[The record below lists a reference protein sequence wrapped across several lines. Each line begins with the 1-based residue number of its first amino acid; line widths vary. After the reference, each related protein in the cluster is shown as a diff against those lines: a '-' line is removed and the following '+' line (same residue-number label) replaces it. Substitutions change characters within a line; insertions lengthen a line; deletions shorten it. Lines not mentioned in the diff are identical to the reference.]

1 MGNKQAT
8 DGGGDS
14 APPFSPCVSN
24 SLEKLILERALPAPG
39 TVPMPPLAPPP
50 PFDDPKRVEQ
60 HIRDRLHQLLLGAC
74 EGASEINLVVS
85 AASGVGGKSFCRWI
99 EKEFPGSFVFVDT
112 SLDADE
118 EMRLLSEEALAEFHA
133 RAFER
138 HSYALMAYTHK
149 LLHGWRS
156 PGSSIWNP
164 PNKIRVFYRSLADL
178 TLGQLTPSVN
188 MRSLSKHQHHLL
200 KQLAAAAGTFEAV
213 HLKPD
218 RTLHLYLD
226 LPSLASEYTSLIQ
239 HRGVDRHGLKLGGA
253 LEAYVDHRC
262 AGKRLLDAYYNSPAS
277 LRNHKN
283 LVLQIDR
290 NFYQPRYRELVLY
303 KAIETLVRLM
313 ESGLWREQKASSGA
327 PHQLPLAT
335 DNRLNFCDWYG
346 KDPADAAFEEE
357 RRRVEEESEARVRP
371 APSQNN

>member
-1 MGNKQAT
+1 MGNRQSTNTGEA
-8 DGGGDS
+8 

-24 SLEKLILERALPAPG
+24 SLEKLILERALPPPG
-39 TVPMPPLAPPP
+39 TTPMPPRAPP
-50 PFDDPKRVEQ
+50 PFDDPRIVEK
-60 HIRDRLHQLLLGAC
+60 HISDRLHQLLLGAC
-74 EGASEINLVVS
+74 EGSSEINLVVS
-85 AASGVGGKSFCRWI
+85 AASGIGGKPFCRWI

-112 SLDADE
+112 TCDADD
-118 EMRLLSEEALAEFHA
+118 EMRLLSAEAMSEFHE

-138 HSYALMAYTHK
+138 HSYALMAYMHK

-178 TLGQLTPSVN
+178 TLGHLTPSVE
-188 MRSLSKHQHHLL
+188 MRALSKHQHHLL
-200 KQLAAAAGTFEAV
+200 KQLAAAAASFEAV

-226 LPSLASEYTSLIQ
+226 MPSLASEYTALV
-239 HRGVDRHGLKLGGA
+239 HRRGIERHGLKLGGP

-262 AGKRLLDAYYNSPAS
+262 GGKRMLDAYYNSPAS

-290 NFYQPRYRELVLY
+290 NFHQPRYRELVLF

-313 ESGLWREQKASSGA
+313 ETGLWRENAKQK
-327 PHQLPLAT
+327 PQLSLAT

-357 RRRVEEESEARVRP
+357 RRRLDEETETRVRP
-371 APSQNN
+371 APPQAQN